1 MCFGFVICETFTG
14 VNPYFLSLMNPMQQ
28 FQLGKFVENM
38 ERTPVGNMAPPHL
51 FISLSSIY
59 TLC

>member
-14 VNPYFLSLMNPMQQ
+14 VKPYFLSLMNPMQQ

-38 ERTPVGNMAPPHL
+38 ERTRTSGEYGSSAP
-51 FISLSSIY
+51 FY
-59 TLC
+59 